1 MLKDHPY
8 RKIAQA
14 ISIERRN
21 QPNFTLQILG
31 LSASLT
37 YSVVRNDVSKA
48 ISALNSEL
56 HITTMC
62 TASLDELQSSGYH
75 GSVVEAEVEEIPIEE
90 KTRSDVVPPA
100 LRKPHLMSNT
110 FFTRYDRGESTAFS
124 VLIMTVILAIERAI
138 ASRDSAF
145 RSPIRTSSLKLWG
158 KYAHDTMSKRG
169 QYIYNEN
176 IHILCTMY
184 QTLEHWYEA
193 LKILVVSWEED
204 EDICVLF
211 LEMMG
216 CRLDYN
222 TTLTTTVTSATS
234 ISSPTYNSSTSIGN
248 HTGSMST
255 MSTNNSSSSIGY
267 NTTTTSSASVSS
279 TPASVCI
286 WPAAVVDAMAP
297 VWSYLNNVYPKFDRL
312 RRVMLEKDLA
322 LEYFRGI
329 IFVQQRVTTHIIS
342 HFIQTDPQ
350 LRERF
355 RSAPL
360 YATSSAATASLS
372 LSPTQ
377 SRATI
382 AAFANGEINVLVCTV
397 VAEEG
402 MDIPSA
408 NVVIRFDPMINSVSM
423 VQGRGRA
430 RQEDSRFVVLSE
442 RADRPVTRLV
452 EVEQQQ
458 QRIVESFSSKFLP
471 TTNNSQ
477 ALVTAQLGRERSA
490 RDTLLRSTTSSEL
503 FAQVKIYEQKTKG
516 RVDDVTRRSWD
527 TSQ

>member
-8 RKIAQA
+8 RKIAQS

-37 YSVVRNDVSKA
+37 YSVIHNDVSKA
-48 ISALNSEL
+48 ISALNAEL

-90 KTRSDVVPPA
+90 KTRPDVLPPA

-138 ASRDSAF
+138 TSRDSAF

-158 KYAHDTMSKRG
+158 KYAHDAMSKRG

-222 TTLTTTVTSATS
+222 TTLT
-234 ISSPTYNSSTSIGN
+234 STP
-248 HTGSMST
+248 
-255 MSTNNSSSSIGY
+255 
-267 NTTTTSSASVSS
+267 TTTTISSNNASISNN
-279 TPASVCI
+279 PASVCI
-286 WPAAVVDAMAP
+286 WPASVVDAMAP
-297 VWSYLNNVYPKFDRL
+297 VWAYLNSVYPKFDRL
-312 RRVMLEKDLA
+312 RRVMLEKDSA

-355 RSAPL
+355 RSALL

-372 LSPTQ
+372 VSPTQ

-382 AAFANGEINVLVCTV
+382 AAFASGEINVLVCTV

-442 RADRPVTRLV
+442 RADRPVTRLI

-458 QRIVESFSSKFLP
+458 QRIVESFSSKSLP
-471 TTNNSQ
+471 TTNNTQ
-477 ALVTAQLGRERSA
+477 ALLTAQLGRERSA
-490 RDTLLRSTTSSEL
+490 RDTLLRSATSSSEL